1 MCDVFMITNGDQIV
15 CNHRTNRLFLLQCWH
30 SCDLS
35 WNGWVC
41 VAWKEKK
48 IKRELLYR
56 PRSLITRTLLPV
68 KKKKQKIIFAFLVI
82 AAISPDF
89 HALLNL
95 YYLSSGDT
103 DFTWR
108 TQRGALSEDDLI
120 CPALVKVNESA
131 FNLQVAPFQWRSVE
145 EVSHKW

>member
-1 MCDVFMITNGDQIV
+1 MTCSWLQMETKLSAITGQTVFSSYSVDTAVTWAGMDGCV
-15 CNHRTNRLFLLQCWH
+15 CHE
-30 SCDLS
+30 
-35 WNGWVC
+35 
-41 VAWKEKK
+41 KKK

-108 TQRGALSEDDLI
+108 TQRGAPSEDDLI

>member
-1 MCDVFMITNGDQIV
+1 METKLSAITGQTVFSSYSVDTAVTWAGMDGCVWHEKKKNQEGIT
-15 CNHRTNRLFLLQCWH
+15 LQASQFDNKNIAAC
-30 SCDLS
+30 
-35 WNGWVC
+35 
-41 VAWKEKK
+41 KEKK
-48 IKRELLYR
+48 TK
-56 PRSLITRTLLPV
+56 
-68 KKKKQKIIFAFLVI
+68 KIIFAFLVI

-103 DFTWR
+103 VFTWR
-108 TQRGALSEDDLI
+108 TQRGAPSEDDLI